1 MKLVVFAQGECER
14 NPKVRASTNCRASEA
29 GYCLLQCRQNAL
41 NALNALL
48 AKRTKD
54 F

>member
-1 MKLVVFAQGECER
+1 MKLVVSAQGECER

-29 GYCLLQCRQNAL
+29 GYCLLQCRQK
-41 NALNALL
+41 ALNALL